1 MNIVRIIRLV
11 FVARV
16 TNWIFLAI
24 KGFIVVLATARL
36 LTALPDDIYI

>member
-1 MNIVRIIRLV
+1 MNIIRIVRPV

-24 KGFIVVLATARL
+24 RCFIVVLATARL
-36 LTALPDDIYI
+36 LTALPDGIYI